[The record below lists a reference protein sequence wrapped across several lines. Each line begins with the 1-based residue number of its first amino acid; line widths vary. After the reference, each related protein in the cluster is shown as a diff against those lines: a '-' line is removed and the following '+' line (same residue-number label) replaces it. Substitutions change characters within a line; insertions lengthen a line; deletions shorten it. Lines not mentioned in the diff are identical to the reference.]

1 MDAQSPAEVD
11 AVFVKALNAGD
22 LETMVGLYEPAAALT
37 PSPGKTVV
45 GTAAIRE
52 ALAGFLAMKPTMRLT
67 CRVLGQSGDLAL
79 VTGRWELE
87 GTGPDGKAVALKGQS
102 VEVVRR
108 QADGRWRFV
117 VDNPWGTEGNG

>member
-1 MDAQSPAEVD
+1 MDARNPAEVD

-45 GTAAIRE
+45 GRAAIRE

-67 CRVLGQSGDLAL
+67 CKVLGQSDDLAL

-87 GTGPDGKAVALKGQS
+87 GTGPDGRAVALKGQS

-108 QADGRWRFV
+108 QADGRWLFV